1 MARVEASDPQAQLLH
16 YREQVAQLERHAD
29 AASRG
34 RPLARARAAAL
45 DRTILAIVAPT
56 GASADWALVA
66 AGGYGRG
73 ELSPKSDVD
82 LLVLT
87 RRRAPDVEAASTRLF
102 YALWDA
108 GFETTP
114 SVRTLAECLSL
125 AARDLAAQTASFQ
138 SRLLFG
144 DADLFDEYQRRA
156 FADARR
162 EGGKAFLKS
171 LLADV
176 RARHSRFA
184 EAAYGIEPD
193 VKEGRGGLRDAQ
205 ALEWAGLVAYGADGA
220 AELARLGHLA
230 ADEAAALAEATDFLL
245 RVRDYLH
252 RLSGRRTDRLYF
264 AYQEEIAASLR
275 YANTAERLAVESLM
289 RDLNAHAAAI
299 SWSAEGFWEKLEASL
314 LAGWRGLRLGQ
325 KAKPPGDEALAAE
338 PGAAMRLFAD
348 AASRGMPVGHQ
359 AARQIRASLAGAPA
373 SDAWPADV
381 RESFL
386 AVLRSGDVA
395 ASLLE
400 TMAGSGLLGQYIPEW
415 ESIRYLA
422 HHDVYHQHTV
432 DRHSGLVVRELGL
445 MAAGQGPDGV
455 LFGALAADLPS
466 LDPLLLAGLL
476 HDLGKGRPGDHEV
489 TGAALA
495 RGIGARMD
503 LDPEDRETVA
513 WLISEHLTLARAA
526 TRRDLDDEALI
537 RRLAEA
543 VGTPDR
549 LRMLYLLTVADSRST
564 GPSAWTDW
572 KAALVRDLFF
582 RILRCLQGN
591 DDEAPESVVQ
601 TRITA
606 VRRALGDMRSG
617 VVDEFLDS
625 MPPTYLLAQSF
636 LAIREHVKLLTE
648 APGTFQ
654 IVFHQLA
661 DGGATE
667 LTLVGPDHPGM
678 LWRICGV
685 FALHGVNVLEAR
697 AYTGSKGQVVD
708 VFRLA
713 DAFEPAIPEE
723 KTAALTR
730 DLPLALAGRL
740 SIGYRL
746 GRKLRHYRP
755 GKPEPGVKTRVA
767 IDNAA
772 SASYT
777 VVEVHARDRLG
788 LLYAITRVLADLQ
801 LDIHL
806 AKVATRGP
814 AAIDAFY
821 VQDLSGQK
829 VTDPEHMKELEQA
842 ILFEL
847 TEFEID
853 SK

>member
-1 MARVEASDPQAQLLH
+1 MAKVEVSDTQAPLLR
-16 YREQVAQLERHAD
+16 YREEVAQLERHAG

-34 RPLARARAAAL
+34 RPLARARASAL
-45 DRTILAIVAPT
+45 DRAILALVAPG
-56 GASADWALVA
+56 GASSDWALVA

-108 GFETTP
+108 GFELAP
-114 SVRTLAECLSL
+114 AVRTLAESLSL
-125 AARDLAAQTASFQ
+125 AARDLTAQTASFQ

-176 RARHSRFA
+176 RSRHSRFA

-205 ALEWAGLVAYGADGA
+205 AIEWAGLVAYGADGP
-220 AELARLGHLA
+220 AELARAGYLA
-230 ADEAAALAEATDFLL
+230 SDEAAALAEATDFLL
-245 RVRDYLH
+245 RVRDFLH

-264 AYQEEIAASLR
+264 AYQEEISASLG
-275 YANTAERLAVESLM
+275 YASTAERLAVESLM

-299 SWSAEGFWEKLEASL
+299 TWSAEGFWESVETNL
-314 LAGWRGLRLGQ
+314 LTGWRGLRLGQ
-325 KAKPPGDEALAAE
+325 KGKLPTAEALSAD
-338 PGAAMRLFAD
+338 PLAAMRLFAD
-348 AASRGMPVGHQ
+348 AARRGMPVGHQ
-359 AARQIRASLAGAPA
+359 AARQVRASLAGAAPA
-373 SDAWPADV
+373 QAWPADV

-386 AVLRSGDVA
+386 VVLRSGDVA

-400 TMAGSGLLGQYIPEW
+400 AMAGSGLLAQHIPEW

-445 MAAGQGPDGV
+445 MAAGQGPDGA

-476 HDLGKGRPGDHEV
+476 HDLGKGQPGDHEV
-489 TGAALA
+489 TGSALA
-495 RGIGARMD
+495 REIARRMGLEPD
-503 LDPEDRETVA
+503 DRETVA

-526 TRRDLDDEALI
+526 TRRDLDDEAMV
-537 RRLAEA
+537 RRLAET

-549 LRMLYLLTVADSRST
+549 LRMLYLLTVADSRAT

-582 RILRCLQGN
+582 RILRCLQG
-591 DDEAPESVVQ
+591 DVDEAPESVVQ
-601 TRITA
+601 TRLAA
-606 VRRALGDMRSG
+606 VGRALGDMPAAA
-617 VVDEFLDS
+617 VDEFLGS
-625 MPPTYLLAQSF
+625 MPSTYLLAQSI
-636 LAIREHVKLLTE
+636 LAIREHVKLLSE
-648 APGTFQ
+648 SPDAFR
-654 IVFHQLA
+654 IVYHRLA

-667 LTLVGPDHPGM
+667 LTIVGPDHPGM

-723 KTAALTR
+723 KAAALAR

-821 VQDLSGQK
+821 VRDLSGQK
-829 VTDPEHMKELEQA
+829 VTDPEHMKELEHA